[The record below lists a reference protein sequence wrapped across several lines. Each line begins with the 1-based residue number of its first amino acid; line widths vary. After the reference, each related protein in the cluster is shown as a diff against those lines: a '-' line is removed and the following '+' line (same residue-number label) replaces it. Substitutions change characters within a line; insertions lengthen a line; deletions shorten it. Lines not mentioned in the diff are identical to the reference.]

1 MLWATW
7 EDYKRLNHQYLEKLS
22 RPTKRKKRR
31 TLSNGANNH
40 RLQIIANNS
49 LFCKWHLSPQSPK
62 NPINDSNVVEK
73 RF

>member
-1 MLWATW
+1 MLWVTW
-7 EDYKRLNHQYLEKLS
+7 EDYKRLNHEYLERFSK
-22 RPTKRKKRR
+22 TKRKKRR

-49 LFCKWHLSPQSPK
+49 LRCKWHLSLQSQK
-62 NPINDSNVVEK
+62 KTINDSNVVEK